1 MTLGLQPRGLLMYR
15 AADLVQDVL
24 KLRRLH
30 ESALLPVMGRRV
42 RWQLMRQLVGGH
54 ITNGAITVH

>member
-24 KLRRLH
+24 GFDDCAK
-30 ESALLPVMGRRV
+30 V
-42 RWQLMRQLVGGH
+42 RCCR
-54 ITNGAITVH
+54 